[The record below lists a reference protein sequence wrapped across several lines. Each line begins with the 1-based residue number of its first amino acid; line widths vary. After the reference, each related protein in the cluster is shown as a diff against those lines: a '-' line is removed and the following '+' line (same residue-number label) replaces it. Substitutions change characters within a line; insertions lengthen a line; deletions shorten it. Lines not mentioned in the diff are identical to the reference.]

1 VSIYGPCVDPA
12 RSIFISWFRSLDIP
26 EGENYIIL
34 GDFNFY
40 RSLENR
46 NRSGGN
52 FQDTLIFNEAIDHLG
67 LVELPLKGRGFTWS
81 NMQADPLLEQLDWFF
96 TSVNWTTNFPNTLVT
111 PLARPTSDHVSCRIS
126 IGTRIPKSN
135 VFRFENYWASHGSFL
150 STVESSWNKCT
161 ASLNNSVS
169 VISAKFKRLRYD
181 LRQWSKGLSNIK
193 LLIENCN
200 KVIKYLDTIEEFRSL
215 FNPEW
220 NLRNIIKKKLCSLLE
235 NQAQYWKQRNTVNRI
250 KYGDECTKY
259 FHSMATVNYRRNLI
273 AQVQDDYGVSLIQHE
288 DKANYFW
295 CSFKNRMGISNKVT
309 MEFDLSS
316 LVPVSSGDVLDNLVA
331 PILRSKVDNIIKRM
345 PADKALGPD
354 GFNGVF
360 YQKMLAHN
368 QRRYL
373 QTFL

>member
-1 VSIYGPCVDPA
+1 V
-12 RSIFISWFRSLDIP
+12 L
-26 EGENYIIL
+26 
-34 GDFNFY
+34 
-40 RSLENR
+40 
-46 NRSGGN
+46 
-52 FQDTLIFNEAIDHLG
+52 
-67 LVELPLKGRGFTWS
+67 
-81 NMQADPLLEQLDWFF
+81 
-96 TSVNWTTNFPNTLVT
+96 
-111 PLARPTSDHVSCRIS
+111 CRIS

-331 PILRSKVDNIIKRM
+331 PILRFEVDNIIKRM
-345 PADKALGPD
+345 PADKAPGPD

-360 YQKMLAHN
+360 IKKMLAHN